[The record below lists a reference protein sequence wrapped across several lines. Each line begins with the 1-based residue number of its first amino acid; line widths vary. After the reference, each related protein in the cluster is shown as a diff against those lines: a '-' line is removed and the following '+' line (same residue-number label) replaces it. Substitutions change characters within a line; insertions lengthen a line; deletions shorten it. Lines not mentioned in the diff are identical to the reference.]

1 MLPRKPSFGPRLSL
15 TLTCIAMTLAAT
27 GCNQAAPPDTRKSDE
42 ETIRALDAQWS
53 KTAGAHDLEATV
65 AFYADNAVLL
75 PPDEAAAMDKA
86 SIRASWAGTFSA
98 LDTISWE
105 VTRIEVAR
113 SGDLAYLTGKWKA
126 TAKGPKVAAIPS
138 TGKLLEV
145 WEKQPDGK
153 WKCVADTY
161 NNDAPATVTQAPRQ
175 RNNSSQRNS
184 VIASQRYFAA
194 YSV

>member
-1 MLPRKPSFGPRLSL
+1 MLPSKPSSSLRLSL
-15 TLTCIAMTLAAT
+15 TLTYIAITLAAT
-27 GCNQAAPPDTRKSDE
+27 GCNQAARPDTRKSDE
-42 ETIRALDAQWS
+42 ETIRALDTQWS

-75 PPDEAAAMDKA
+75 PPDEAAATDKA
-86 SIRASWAGTFSA
+86 SIRASWAGAFSA

-105 VTRIEVAR
+105 VTRIEVAK

-126 TAKGPKVAAIPS
+126 TAKGPHGTAIPS

-153 WKCVADTY
+153 WKCIADTY
-161 NNDAPATVTQAPRQ
+161 NNDAPATADPGPATKK
-175 RNNSSQRNS
+175 
-184 VIASQRYFAA
+184 
-194 YSV
+194 